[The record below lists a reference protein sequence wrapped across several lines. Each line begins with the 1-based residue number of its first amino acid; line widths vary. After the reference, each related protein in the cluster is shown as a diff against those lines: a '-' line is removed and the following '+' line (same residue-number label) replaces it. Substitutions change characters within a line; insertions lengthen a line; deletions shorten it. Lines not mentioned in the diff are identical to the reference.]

1 VNIPIIVVFT
11 KYDLFVN
18 ELAMDALENDEDL
31 SEAELET
38 KAEYRFNDRIKD
50 CRVLNQR
57 AVVKVS
63 TDKNYLRLLSLQFD

>member
-1 VNIPIIVVFT
+1 VFT

-18 ELAMDALENDEDL
+18 ELAMEALENDEDL

-38 KAEYRFNDRIKD
+38 KAEYCFNDRIKD

-57 AVVKVS
+57 AVVRVS
-63 TDKNYLRLLSLQFD
+63 TDTNYLRWLSLQFD